1 MKAIQV
7 LKNCLKYSDYGNDI
21 EEKEYIRKAIAEIEV
36 IQDIILEKDE
46 ALDIERLLFK
56 NKLESLENRSCERC
70 KYSFDIFTG
79 LDDSFLGED
88 FICTKLEVDK
98 VFEKDFYCSKY
109 EPKQ

>member
-21 EEKEYIRKAIAEIEV
+21 EEKEYIRKAIAELEV

-56 NKLESLENRSCERC
+56 NKLESLENRNCDGC
-70 KYSFDIFTG
+70 KYYLSDNG
-79 LDDSFLGED
+79 NYPLEPCGE
-88 FICTKLEVDK
+88 
-98 VFEKDFYCSKY
+98 CSRWY
-109 EPKQ
+109 SDRWESKQ

>member
-1 MKAIQV
+1 MKLTKQEFD
-7 LKNCLKYSDYGNDI
+7 KKYENNELTNI
-21 EEKEYIRKAIAEIEV
+21 EIFDTIFY
-36 IQDIILEKDE
+36 
-46 ALDIERLLFK
+46 LFK
-56 NKLESLENRSCERC
+56 KVSELEELENRSCERC

>member
-21 EEKEYIRKAIAEIEV
+21 EEKEYIRKAIAE
-36 IQDIILEKDE
+36 LEE
-46 ALDIERLLFK
+46 
-56 NKLESLENRSCERC
+56 LESRSCERC

>member
-21 EEKEYIRKAIAEIEV
+21 EEKEYIRKAIAELEV

-56 NKLESLENRSCERC
+56 NKFKELNNRSCMNC
-70 KYSFDIFTG
+70 ICW
-79 LDDSFLGED
+79 DSVDNSKLKTISYCRFLNAG
-88 FICTKLEVDK
+88 TKNI
-98 VFEKDFYCSKY
+98 FYCNEY

>member
-21 EEKEYIRKAIAEIEV
+21 EEKEYIRKAIAE
-36 IQDIILEKDE
+36 LEE
-46 ALDIERLLFK
+46 
-56 NKLESLENRSCERC
+56 LENRSCERC

>member
-1 MKAIQV
+1 MKALEI
-7 LKNCLKYSDYGNDI
+7 LKEHKYSLECLLRTDVVSHLLKQTNEAI
-21 EEKEYIRKAIAEIEV
+21 VELEE
-36 IQDIILEKDE
+36 
-46 ALDIERLLFK
+46 
-56 NKLESLENRSCERC
+56 LENRSCERC

>member
-21 EEKEYIRKAIAEIEV
+21 EEKEYIRKAIAELEV

-56 NKLESLENRSCERC
+56 NKLEALENKSCENC
-70 KYSFDIFTG
+70 KYKLQNECSAN
-79 LDDSFLGED
+79 FLIVCKRHPRLPDHYE
-88 FICTKLEVDK
+88 E
-98 VFEKDFYCSKY
+98 SK
-109 EPKQ
+109 